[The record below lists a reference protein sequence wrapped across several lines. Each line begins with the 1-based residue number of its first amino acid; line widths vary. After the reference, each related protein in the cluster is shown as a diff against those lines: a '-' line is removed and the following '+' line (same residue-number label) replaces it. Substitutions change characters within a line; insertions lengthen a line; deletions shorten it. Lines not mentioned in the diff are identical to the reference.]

1 MRLAFDVDD
10 ETVASI
16 HLPGEGEPWH
26 RLAVSP
32 LMAVWGRPCVGV
44 DTEDRNGRALWLL
57 TAEHKWQR
65 IYDHRRSTRL
75 QRYSIDGVWDCGG
88 TLAMFLRLS
97 PREDGMYDKL
107 LLYCTET
114 KKLRELSLL
123 RSLTPECS
131 SDYAL
136 CWGYKPTLVSPGS
149 VVGDGELNQDEESRR
164 HRTADIMAALK
175 PVNERDRRKGHK
187 ETLDTV
193 CFMEFLVRIM
203 QKLPENVE
211 DVIGMPLLKSKLS
224 GYYSF
229 FKKRVYGSYSD
240 SDSGSGSDSG
250 LDLDF
255 GFDD

>member
-1 MRLAFDVDD
+1 
-10 ETVASI
+10 
-16 HLPGEGEPWH
+16 
-26 RLAVSP
+26 
-32 LMAVWGRPCVGV
+32 VWGRPCVGV
-44 DTEDRNGRALWLL
+44 DPEDRNGRALWLL

-88 TLAMFLRLS
+88 TLAMYLRLS

-149 VVGDGELNQDEESRR
+149 VVGDGELNQDGESRR

>member
-1 MRLAFDVDD
+1 M
-10 ETVASI
+10 
-16 HLPGEGEPWH
+16 
-26 RLAVSP
+26 
-32 LMAVWGRPCVGV
+32 
-44 DTEDRNGRALWLL
+44 
-57 TAEHKWQR
+57 
-65 IYDHRRSTRL
+65 
-75 QRYSIDGVWDCGG
+75 
-88 TLAMFLRLS
+88 
-97 PREDGMYDKL
+97 
-107 LLYCTET
+107 
-114 KKLRELSLL
+114 
-123 RSLTPECS
+123 
-131 SDYAL
+131 
-136 CWGYKPTLVSPGS
+136 
-149 VVGDGELNQDEESRR
+149 
-164 HRTADIMAALK
+164 ALK
-175 PVNERDRRKGHK
+175 PVNEPDRRKGHK